1 MPVNK
6 NVKFTDKYLQS
17 LKPEDVRFFRREA
30 RGFTIR
36 VMPTGLKTFLYIYT
50 LKGNRRQMNLGVYPG
65 VSLADAR
72 ERYNAAYKIVQR
84 KEDPQAVDKETE
96 LKSFKEFAA
105 EYLKAYIRKN
115 AERSAYTT
123 ERSLKN
129 DILPYWGELDILS
142 IRKRDA
148 IVLLERVAARS
159 PGQVQNVYKAA
170 RGVFEYAIDREYLE
184 VNPVQRLSR
193 AVPELKK
200 NARERSLSNLEIK
213 SVWNSL
219 DNYNASKALK
229 LILVTAQRPGE
240 VAGMHRREL
249 EGNIWTI
256 PKERSKTKI
265 EHSVYLTD
273 LALSLIGEAKGYIF
287 EGRTTDKPLARSS
300 LASAVSKDQG
310 ARAAYHG
317 LPRWTPHDLRRT
329 ARTNMARIG
338 IPEEHAEAILGHQKQ
353 GVVKVYNQYS
363 YQEEKKQALIKWEAE
378 LLKLVS

>member
-1 MPVNK
+1 
-6 NVKFTDKYLQS
+6 
-17 LKPEDVRFFRREA
+17 
-30 RGFTIR
+30 
-36 VMPTGLKTFLYIYT
+36 
-50 LKGNRRQMNLGVYPG
+50 MNLGVYPG

-72 ERYNAAYKIVQR
+72 ESYNAAYKIVQR
-84 KEDPQAVDKETE
+84 KEDPQAADKETE
-96 LKSFKEFAA
+96 LKCFKEFAA

-148 IVLLERVAARS
+148 ILLLERVAARS

-200 NARERSLSNLEIK
+200 NARERSLNNLEIK

-219 DNYNASKALK
+219 DTYNVSKALK

-240 VAGMHRREL
+240 VAGMHRREIQ
-249 EGNIWTI
+249 GNLWTI

-287 EGRTTDKPLARSS
+287 EGRTADKPLARSS

-310 ARAAYHG
+310 AREAYYG

-338 IPEEHAEAILGHQKQ
+338 ISEEHAEAILGHQKL
-353 GVVKVYNQYS
+353 GVVKVYNQYA
-363 YQEEKKQALIKWEAE
+363 YQAEKAVAMQLWESE